1 MNSEAI
7 YSDRPL
13 IIRDILAQ
21 SADLY
26 SDLTAYKYKG
36 DKKGE
41 YRDITYAAAYADVN
55 ALGAAMTEL
64 GLKGKKIALLGENCY
79 QWIITYLAGAC
90 GGIVTVPLGTQLGEA
105 ATANLVGI
113 AGCEAIFHTEG
124 FDDLIQNIDV
134 PVKIRMNRYADAE
147 NPEGVRTW
155 KQLLADGR
163 ALSAEEIEQF
173 KTQEI
178 DPEALSVLMF
188 TSGTTG
194 NAKGAMLTTRHLAH
208 AVWDMEQAHDIH
220 PGDVTVS
227 ILPIYHIFEAIM
239 GQLFMLGHGATIAF
253 GDGIKYLKKNMAE
266 VGVTVQ
272 LLVPLLV
279 ENFYKTV
286 WRSAK
291 REGRED
297 ELTLKIKKFQK
308 IRKELEAK
316 NGKDDD
322 TEARR
327 IARDMFTEEQAEFG
341 GKLGWIFTG
350 AAAIDPKYIR
360 GLQDIGIKITQG
372 YGMTEAGPL
381 VSTTPFF
388 SDTYG
393 SAGSVGPVTP
403 SGTIRI
409 SDPDED
415 GVGEVMYQSPSLMK
429 GYLNQPEQSAKV
441 LRDGWYYTG
450 DFGFLDEKEW
460 LYITGR
466 KNNIIVTKTGK
477 NIFPEEIEAELIKNK
492 YLDEIMIYGGT
503 DAIRGGT
510 AVSIQIRP
518 NYDEIIADIGEI
530 GDEETLSVMKDI
542 IADFND
548 TLPNYTRIRNVFIRD
563 QDFVKT
569 ATGKL
574 MRQASID
581 TLT

>member
-1 MNSEAI
+1 MSADTI

-13 IIRDILAQ
+13 IIRDIIRQ
-21 SADLY
+21 SAELY
-26 SDLTAYKYKG
+26 ADSVAYKYKG
-36 DKKGE
+36 DKTGE
-41 YRDITYAAAYADVN
+41 YRDITYAEAYADIN
-55 ALGAAMTEL
+55 ALGVAMTNL
-64 GLKGKKIALLGENCY
+64 GLRGKKVALLGENCY
-79 QWIITYLAGAC
+79 PWIITYLAGAA
-90 GGIVTVPLGTQLGEA
+90 GGIVSVPLGTELGTPA
-105 ATANLVGI
+105 IANLVNI
-113 AGCEAIFHTEG
+113 AQCEAIFYTER
-124 FDDLIQNIDV
+124 FDETVQDIDV
-134 PVKIRMNRYADAE
+134 PLKVRMNRYADGE
-147 NPEGVRTW
+147 NPDDVLTW
-155 KQLLADGR
+155 KKLLADGR
-163 ALSAEEIEQF
+163 ALTDEDIDRF

-194 NAKGAMLTTRHLAH
+194 AAKGAMLTTRHLAH
-208 AVWDMEQAHDIH
+208 AVWDMEQAHNIH

-227 ILPIYHIFEAIM
+227 ILPIYHIFEAVM

-253 GDGIKYLKKNMAE
+253 GDGIKYLKKNMTE

-279 ENFYKTV
+279 ENFYKTI

-291 REGRED
+291 RERRED
-297 ELTLKIKKFQK
+297 ELNNKIKKFQK
-308 IRKELEAK
+308 IRRAHEAE

-322 TEARR
+322 SEVRR
-327 IARDMFTEEQAEFG
+327 IARGMFAEEQAEFG
-341 GKLGWIFTG
+341 GKLDSIFTG

-381 VSTTPFF
+381 VTTTPYF

-403 SGTIRI
+403 SGTIKI
-409 SDPDED
+409 DDPDED
-415 GVGEVMYQSPSLMK
+415 GVGEVMYTSPSLMK
-429 GYLNQPEQSAKV
+429 GYLGMPEQTARV
-441 LRDGWYYTG
+441 LHDGWYYTG
-450 DFGFLDEKEW
+450 DFGFIDDKGW

-503 DAIRGGT
+503 DAIRGGI

-518 NYDEIIADIGEI
+518 NYDEIIADKGELS
-530 GDEETLSVMKDI
+530 DEETLSLMKEI
-542 IADFND
+542 IAEFND
-548 TLPNYTRIRNVFIRD
+548 TLPNYKRIRNVFVRD
-563 QDFVKT
+563 QNFVKT
-569 ATGKL
+569 ATGKI

-581 TLT
+581 TY